1 MLWMPLA
8 LGHSHGA
15 LRAPSSSNRVRPVN
29 HSQAWGYGRPAQKE
43 LLGNKFSGTS
53 EPVNTVSEFTVA
65 FFFFFP
71 SRKVFL
77 GVKPSLRRVK
87 KTSFFL
93 EGLGKQTWTIL
104 NAELHDSSGNR
115 MNCLGVHDPSVLHCG
130 SAVS

>member
-65 FFFFFP
+65 IFFFFSFKESFP
-71 SRKVFL
+71 GSKAITEESKKNKRNRQHKKSRILLRLKLIPNVIFL
-77 GVKPSLRRVK
+77 
-87 KTSFFL
+87 
-93 EGLGKQTWTIL
+93 
-104 NAELHDSSGNR
+104 A
-115 MNCLGVHDPSVLHCG
+115 M
-130 SAVS
+130 

>member
-29 HSQAWGYGRPAQKE
+29 HSQAWGYGRRAQKE

-65 FFFFFP
+65 FFFFSFKESFP
-71 SRKVFL
+71 GSKAITEESKKNKRNRQHKKSRILLRLKLIPNVIFL
-77 GVKPSLRRVK
+77 
-87 KTSFFL
+87 
-93 EGLGKQTWTIL
+93 
-104 NAELHDSSGNR
+104 A
-115 MNCLGVHDPSVLHCG
+115 M
-130 SAVS
+130 